1 MKIDEV
7 YIKEF
12 GPYRDWSFTPKTDGV
27 QLIYG
32 PNESGKTSLL
42 EAVRSFIFGK
52 RGKTYKEGTGHVTV
66 THKDKSYHIGRRHKK
81 LDFYPLGGET
91 LTEEPSQLWWH
102 GLDKKTYDRI
112 FAITLEDLQGAD
124 ILNEVDVRIRFFG
137 GEGGEQFSRAV
148 KDIDKAAA
156 DLLVASSNGKRRIN
170 VLMDELAQLDTR
182 LKELGKHEETYT
194 KLQQQLEGT
203 AVTEKELRE
212 RIEEWREYASSIEL
226 VLRAWDVYKRAEEAK
241 AKINV
246 LTDTTELERDAF
258 MALQQEIDQCREHMR
273 IWRGK
278 EEGLVP
284 DNFAPDDA
292 IGIYGQEIEDLMQE
306 VSKWTQLQ
314 KECAEGERYLTKVRE
329 QLELS
334 RKLHTAWRTDEE
346 MPAEID
352 WRRGEMIAQKLRSAR
367 EAYMSWQR
375 REPVAPA
382 DATLQVQ
389 MKKEEH
395 QLERI
400 KQGTTLVK
408 EAYEKRNEA
417 MAALDVAKRQ
427 APSIK
432 GWYAGAALAILVG
445 IGIAAIW
452 PMMPFTYI
460 GWGLIVL
467 GMMVGGYGYYG
478 NYRYQL
484 RCKDAESRLHR
495 SEEQQEALNREY
507 GLGVPHDKAAMD
519 AIEEAYATLRGALG
533 SNNVEL
539 AKLYSYEQQR
549 TAWMEE
555 GKALEQKGSAAMEE
569 WLEWLPK
576 AAKRTLTDSDFFGMK
591 QEYDSYR
598 EQQNTYKG
606 YEKRLAEHKEM
617 LQHIES
623 QARALWEKLEFN
635 APVTPIELR
644 RLYSL
649 LKSYRQ
655 NQARWEQK
663 ESQRRNYRE
672 EYDHW
677 NRKEKELLLEQSLLL
692 QKAGIDTAG
701 EYRQR
706 LLKQE
711 QYRQWVTIYQQS
723 KRQLELLAPQSE
735 NNELL
740 YRRLQGSDKGKWTAE
755 YERSTG
761 EIRGLDSQLTALYEE
776 RGQLQEAMNSL
787 AGDATLAKALQQKA
801 QLEGELRDALED
813 WTTQVLIAHFM
824 EEAQQSYEKDRQ
836 PQALAKASEYIRI
849 LTDGKYRLD
858 TEAAPQAIYLLNEH
872 DERLDMAHWSSGLAD
887 QVYLAL
893 RLSLAHTFGKRIEPM
908 PLILDDILVR
918 FDETRQ
924 QRALA
929 LLKTIAEE
937 TQVWIFTCQKS
948 TLELAKELTGI
959 TCYELAQDGMILT

>member
-170 VLMDELAQLDTR
+170 VLMDELSQLDAQ
-182 LKELGKHEETYT
+182 LKELEKHEETYT

-212 RIEEWREYASSIEL
+212 RLDEWREYAASIEL

-352 WRRGEMIAQKLRSAR
+352 WRRGEMIAQKLRGAR

-389 MKKEEH
+389 MQKEEH

-417 MAALDVAKRQ
+417 MAALAAVKRQ

-432 GWYAGAALAILVG
+432 GWYVGAALAILVG
-445 IGIAAIW
+445 IGMAIW
-452 PMMPFTYI
+452 PVMPFTYI

-692 QKAGIDTAG
+692 QKAGIATAG

-959 TCYELAQDGMILT
+959 TCYELTQDGMILT

>member
-12 GPYRDWSFTPKTDGV
+12 GPYRDWSFIPKTDGV

-124 ILNEVDVRIRFFG
+124 ILNEVNVRIRFFG

-182 LKELGKHEETYT
+182 LKELEKHEETYT

-389 MKKEEH
+389 MQKEEH

-417 MAALDVAKRQ
+417 MAALDVVKRQ

-452 PMMPFTYI
+452 PMMPFIYI

-519 AIEEAYATLRGALG
+519 AIEEAYAALRGALG

-549 TAWMEE
+549 TVWMEE

-655 NQARWEQK
+655 NQTRWEQK

-692 QKAGIDTAG
+692 QKAGIATAG

-893 RLSLAHTFGKRIEPM
+893 RLSLAHTFGQRIEPM

>member
-1 MKIDEV
+1 
-7 YIKEF
+7 
-12 GPYRDWSFTPKTDGV
+12 
-27 QLIYG
+27 
-32 PNESGKTSLL
+32 
-42 EAVRSFIFGK
+42 
-52 RGKTYKEGTGHVTV
+52 
-66 THKDKSYHIGRRHKK
+66 
-81 LDFYPLGGET
+81 
-91 LTEEPSQLWWH
+91 
-102 GLDKKTYDRI
+102 
-112 FAITLEDLQGAD
+112 
-124 ILNEVDVRIRFFG
+124 
-137 GEGGEQFSRAV
+137 
-148 KDIDKAAA
+148 
-156 DLLVASSNGKRRIN
+156 
-170 VLMDELAQLDTR
+170 
-182 LKELGKHEETYT
+182 
-194 KLQQQLEGT
+194 
-203 AVTEKELRE
+203 
-212 RIEEWREYASSIEL
+212 
-226 VLRAWDVYKRAEEAK
+226 
-241 AKINV
+241 
-246 LTDTTELERDAF
+246 
-258 MALQQEIDQCREHMR
+258 
-273 IWRGK
+273 
-278 EEGLVP
+278 
-284 DNFAPDDA
+284 
-292 IGIYGQEIEDLMQE
+292 
-306 VSKWTQLQ
+306 
-314 KECAEGERYLTKVRE
+314 
-329 QLELS
+329 
-334 RKLHTAWRTDEE
+334 
-346 MPAEID
+346 
-352 WRRGEMIAQKLRSAR
+352 
-367 EAYMSWQR
+367 
-375 REPVAPA
+375 
-382 DATLQVQ
+382 
-389 MKKEEH
+389 
-395 QLERI
+395 
-400 KQGTTLVK
+400 
-408 EAYEKRNEA
+408 
-417 MAALDVAKRQ
+417 
-427 APSIK
+427 
-432 GWYAGAALAILVG
+432 
-445 IGIAAIW
+445 
-452 PMMPFTYI
+452 
-460 GWGLIVL
+460 
-467 GMMVGGYGYYG
+467 
-478 NYRYQL
+478 
-484 RCKDAESRLHR
+484 
-495 SEEQQEALNREY
+495 
-507 GLGVPHDKAAMD
+507 MD

-549 TAWMEE
+549 TVWMEE

-692 QKAGIDTAG
+692 QKAGIATAG

-918 FDETRQ
+918 FDET
-924 QRALA
+924 
-929 LLKTIAEE
+929 TIAEE

>member
-389 MKKEEH
+389 MQKEEH

-417 MAALDVAKRQ
+417 MAALDVVKRQ

-445 IGIAAIW
+445 IGMAAIW

-692 QKAGIDTAG
+692 QKAGIATAG

-959 TCYELAQDGMILT
+959 TCYELAQDGMILA